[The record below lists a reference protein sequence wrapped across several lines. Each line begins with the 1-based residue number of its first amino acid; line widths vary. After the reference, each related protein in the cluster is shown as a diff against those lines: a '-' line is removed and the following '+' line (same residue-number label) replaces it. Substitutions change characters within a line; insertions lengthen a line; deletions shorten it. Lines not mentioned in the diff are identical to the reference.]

1 MPRELIVPAIVMSL
15 AFVFYTAGVWTER
28 RAGRLRREH
37 VVLFWLG
44 IACDSAATEMMF
56 RMIVEQGAVRDWSH
70 TLTGGAALLLMA
82 AHAVWATVTLTR
94 GSDTAKRRFHRY
106 SVIVWAIWLVP
117 YLGGM
122 LAGMM
127 RGFGI

>member
-28 RAGRLRREH
+28 RARQLRREH
-37 VVLFWLG
+37 VALFWLG
-44 IACDSAATEMMF
+44 IVCDSAATEMMF
-56 RMIVEQGAVRDWSH
+56 RMIVEQAAVRDWSH

-82 AHAVWATVTLTR
+82 GHAVWATFTLAR
-94 GSDTAKRRFHRY
+94 GSDTARRRFHRY
-106 SVIVWAIWLVP
+106 SIIVWAIWLVP

-127 RGFGI
+127 RGFGL